1 MNNGMFID
9 NKASVE
15 TCWRSIVLLG
25 RNTASY
31 KFALAKSLLETP
43 TESSL
48 VRLEDLALP
57 FAKNI
62 AEHVKVN
69 DKQAVGNSNKFLDTC
84 RKFNV
89 EEIGESE
96 LHQQTMRL
104 GFRYVLDAFHNV
116 GNGEVPRFFEDAR
129 KDQGG
134 IILSDQ
140 FYQLINSEQL
150 TNLNYEVESRWRLWE
165 TAISLNISP
174 NLLTINPDETAAI
187 LFVVDEKKRRQNV
200 TSSRDALNGYQKG
213 KCFYCQKNIL
223 IERKHENSCD
233 VDHFF
238 PDMLKHY
245 GLNNLNQVWNLV
257 LTCVSC
263 NRGEGGKF
271 QRIPDI
277 SFLYLLNK
285 RNNFYVESHHPL
297 RETIINQTGKTNED
311 RKSFLQTMFN
321 SATDFL
327 PSENKWKPLEQVG
340 EMF

>member
-62 AEHVKVN
+62 AEHIKVN
-69 DKQAVGNSNKFLDTC
+69 DKQAVGNSSKFLDAC
-84 RKFNV
+84 RQFNV

-104 GFRYVLDAFHNV
+104 GFRNVLDAFHNV

-140 FYQLINSEQL
+140 FYQLINSEQK
-150 TNLNYEVESRWRLWE
+150 TNLDFEVESRWKLWE
-165 TAISLNISP
+165 TAISLNISA
-174 NLLTINPDETAAI
+174 NLLTINPDETAAT

-297 RETIINQTGKTNED
+297 RETIINQTGRTNED
-311 RKSFLQTMFN
+311 RKHFLQKMFN

-327 PSENKWKPLEQVG
+327 PSENRWKPLEQVS
-340 EMF
+340 ETF

>member
-1 MNNGMFID
+1 MFID

-15 TCWRSIVLLG
+15 TCWRSIILLG

-62 AEHVKVN
+62 AEHIKVN

-84 RKFNV
+84 RKFNF

-140 FYQLINSEQL
+140 FYQLINSEQK

-174 NLLTINPDETAAI
+174 NLLTINPDETAAT

-223 IERKHENSCD
+223 IERKHENSSD

-297 RETIINQTGKTNED
+297 RETIINQTGRTNED
-311 RKSFLQTMFN
+311 RKHFLQKMFN

-327 PSENKWKPLEQVG
+327 PSENRWKPLEQVS
-340 EMF
+340 ETF

>member
-62 AEHVKVN
+62 AEHIKVN

-104 GFRYVLDAFHNV
+104 GFRYVLDAFHKV
-116 GNGEVPRFFEDAR
+116 GNGEVPRFFENVR

-140 FYQLINSEQL
+140 FYQLINSEQK

-174 NLLTINPDETAAI
+174 NLLTINPDETAAT

-297 RETIINQTGKTNED
+297 RETIINQTGRTNED
-311 RKSFLQTMFN
+311 RKYFLQKMFN

-327 PSENKWKPLEQVG
+327 PSENRWKPLEQVSDT
-340 EMF
+340 F